1 MELLLILILAL
12 IVFGPHRLPEMM
24 GQLGRAF
31 RDFQRTTSQLS
42 DEFNRTLQAELA
54 ETKAVI
60 EETKSVVQE
69 TKAVMTDAAAGFK
82 SAATPAPQLTTP
94 APQTLPGEAEHANGR
109 AEPAAPDASNSG
121 WNWETP
127 VQEPASA
134 PSSAPPPESPTEAP
148 TEGTEAVPPGAGGP
162 KQQGG
167 ESDAPGPGQGAAAAR
182 PTPAGDDALL
192 PPY

>member
-24 GQLGRAF
+24 GQLGKAF

-60 EETKSVVQE
+60 EETKAVVKETKSVV
-69 TKAVMTDAAAGFK
+69 TDAATGFK
-82 SAATPAPQLTTP
+82 TAATTPAPQLTTP
-94 APQTLPGEAEHANGR
+94 ASQPASVDQEPANGR
-109 AEPAAPDASNSG
+109 VEPAASDTSTGG

-127 VQEPASA
+127 VPTPPAA
-134 PSSAPPPESPTEAP
+134 NAAEDAEAGHPGTDNEERQDKPSP
-148 TEGTEAVPPGAGGP
+148 
-162 KQQGG
+162 Q
-167 ESDAPGPGQGAAAAR
+167 GQGPSGAR
-182 PTPAGDDALL
+182 PSPIRDDALL